1 MAILIPPSRDLP
13 PAHAKR
19 LLIHNWRT
27 AGTSTS
33 SLLACNFGSRYLK
46 IGVQF
51 NSFGYNKI
59 SKENQ
64 QITLLGE
71 VKARIASSHIVGGHL
86 FAGLSAFLPGN
97 WDLWMTARDPIKR
110 AKSGVLRFHG
120 RPYAGSKNPDRD
132 LFSYTGNEKLDT
144 AEDLYKLFDESLRF
158 ERNGMCRRLSALQLA
173 NSFSISDN
181 ENLEKIPALSLDYKS
196 DELYESA
203 RVMLDSVKML
213 ILTEWY
219 TPSILCLE
227 RMLGQGPL
235 LCPFS
240 NLKLNG
246 RSEKHVLKQR
256 QEVVEK
262 ADDVL
267 AQIQSADLKLWKD
280 IKTRFQKQLHDY
292 KVTQKQVA
300 VRNLIH
306 DQPLLNPDWF
316 TGNQYSDQELIR
328 GVSNTIANRAHQ
340 RPELAHDV
348 IETMATWRRFSP
360 EIAEQIRHY
369 SKKSLAKLTS

>member
-1 MAILIPPSRDLP
+1 MTILIPPSRDLP
-13 PAHAKR
+13 PAHSKR

-33 SLLACNFGSRYLK
+33 SLLACNYGSRYLK

-51 NSFGYNKI
+51 NSFGYNKV
-59 SKENQ
+59 SRDNQ

-120 RPYAGSKNPDRD
+120 RPYRGSKNPDRD
-132 LFSYTGNEKLDT
+132 LFSYTGNEKLDR
-144 AEDLYKLFDESLRF
+144 AEDLYGLFDQSLRF

-173 NSFSISDN
+173 DSFSISDHD
-181 ENLEKIPALSLDYKS
+181 NLEKIPALSLDFKPE
-196 DELYESA
+196 DLYESA
-203 RVMLDSVKML
+203 RIMLDSVKVF

-246 RSEKHVLKQR
+246 RSAKHTLKQR

-262 ADDVL
+262 ADHVL
-267 AQIQSADLKLWKD
+267 AKIQSADVKLWKD
-280 IKTRFQKQLHDY
+280 IKVCFQKQLEDY
-292 KVTQKQVA
+292 QVTQKQVA
-300 VRNLIH
+300 VRDLIQ

-316 TGNQYSDQELIR
+316 TNSQYNDHDLIK
-328 GVSNTIANRAHQ
+328 GVSNTIAKRAHE
-340 RPELAHDV
+340 RPELAPDV
-348 IETMATWRRFSP
+348 IETMASWRRFSP
-360 EIAEQIRHY
+360 EAAEQIRHY
-369 SKKSLAKLTS
+369 AKKSLAKLTS